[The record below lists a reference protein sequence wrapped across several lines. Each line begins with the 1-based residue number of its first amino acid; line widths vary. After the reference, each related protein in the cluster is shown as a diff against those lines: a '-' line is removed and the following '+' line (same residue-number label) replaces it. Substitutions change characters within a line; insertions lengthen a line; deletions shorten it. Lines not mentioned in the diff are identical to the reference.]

1 MFSRTVYSFI
11 YLFFFLFLA
20 HLGFLWLGG
29 ICMRIEATLFGQGVM
44 GGLQVLSLL
53 SRGKLLELG
62 QFDTI
67 G

>member
-1 MFSRTVYSFI
+1 
-11 YLFFFLFLA
+11 
-20 HLGFLWLGG
+20 
-29 ICMRIEATLFGQGVM
+29 MRIEATLFGQGSM